1 VFEYPHQILRVPLHI
16 PGQYTMPRLRFDT
29 LVPQYGRELAPR
41 IRLLHT
47 LLSVRL
53 AESVSSI
60 VSILATRTTATPV
73 LALVFQITDGIDVT
87 QLFVCIILLFEL
99 LGLLV
104 CGGWEVVLDTAH
116 TNGWYLETS
125 VSVLQYE

>member
-1 VFEYPHQILRVPLHI
+1 VFEYPHQILHVPLHI
-16 PGQYTMPRLRFDT
+16 PSQYTVPRLRFDT
-29 LVPQYGRELAPR
+29 LVPQYVRELAPR
-41 IRLLHT
+41 VRLLHT

-73 LALVFQITDGIDVT
+73 LALVFQITDGINVT
-87 QLFVCIILLFEL
+87 QLFFCVILFFEL
-99 LGLLV
+99 LGFLIA
-104 CGGWEVVLDTAH
+104 GGRKVVLDTVH
-116 TNGWYLETS
+116 TDGWNLKPS